1 MTDFAQRGV
10 TRNTTLLIA
19 AAAAVMLITTGIRQV
34 SGLFVLPIISTTGL
48 SIASVSLALAIGQF
62 MWGAM
67 QPVFGALADHF
78 GAFRIIAL
86 GALMLA
92 AGAMLTAFSHSE
104 LTLIATMGVL
114 SAAGA
119 AAGSF
124 SILIGGTARRLQ
136 AHQRST
142 AAGTINA
149 GGSLGQ
155 FVFAPV
161 AQYVIGAWGWAAAMF
176 TLAASAL
183 VTIPLAFPLRSKAEV
198 PGGSAGVAAAPGTAE
213 RSTLAGAAKS
223 ATSGAVTGAPPGVE
237 PDAGRSATSN
247 SMPSAPTGAEPGAE
261 RTPASNAGHG
271 SPAGAKPGAIGG
283 AAPLTLR
290 EQLRIAARDRSYI
303 LLNIGFFTC
312 GFHVAFL
319 VTHFPGEIQNC
330 GLLPSVAANSL
341 AIIGLFNVA
350 GSIGAGMLG
359 QRFRMKHL
367 LAFIYGARAVLI
379 AIYLLMPK
387 TSLNIYLFAA
397 GMGMTWL
404 ATVPPTSGIVGK
416 LFGVRFLGT
425 LFGLTL
431 VSHQIGAFLGAYLGG
446 IAMARLHSY
455 QWIWFADMALALGAA
470 LINLPIR
477 EDEPLPRSAV
487 AA

>member
-1 MTDFAQRGV
+1 
-10 TRNTTLLIA
+10 
-19 AAAAVMLITTGIRQV
+19 MLVTTGIRQV

-67 QPVFGALADHF
+67 QPVFGALADQY
-78 GAFRIIAL
+78 GAFRVVTF
-86 GALMLA
+86 GALLLA
-92 AGAMLTAFSHSE
+92 VGTVLTTFSHSE
-104 LTLIATMGVL
+104 IALIATMGVL

-124 SILIGGTARRLQ
+124 SILIGGTARRLE

-155 FVFAPV
+155 FVMAPV
-161 AQYVIGAWGWAAAMF
+161 AQAAIGAWGWAAAMY
-176 TLAASAL
+176 TLAATAL
-183 VTIPLAFPLRSKAEV
+183 VTIPLALPLRRKDYGEEV
-198 PGGSAGVAAAPGTAE
+198 SSSAARVAASPDAAVPKAPARAAEGASTASKSSSAFGT
-213 RSTLAGAAKS
+213 S
-223 ATSGAVTGAPPGVE
+223 ATV
-237 PDAGRSATSN
+237 
-247 SMPSAPTGAEPGAE
+247 
-261 RTPASNAGHG
+261 
-271 SPAGAKPGAIGG
+271 
-283 AAPLTLR
+283 TLR
-290 EQLRIAARDRSYI
+290 AQLRVAARDTSYI

-330 GLLPSVAANSL
+330 GLLPNVAANSL
-341 AIIGLFNVA
+341 AIIGLFNVV
-350 GSIGAGMLG
+350 GSVGVGMLG
-359 QRFRMKHL
+359 QRFRMKYL
-367 LAFIYGARAVLI
+367 LALIYAARALMI
-379 AIYLLMPK
+379 AVYLVMPK

-416 LFGVRFLGT
+416 LYGVRYLGT
-425 LFGLTL
+425 LFGITL
-431 VSHQIGAFLGAYLGG
+431 VSHQIGAFLGAWLGG
-446 IAMARLHSY
+446 VAMARMHSY
-455 QWIWFADMALALGAA
+455 QWIWFADMALAVGAA

-477 EDEPLPRSAV
+477 EEKPSITGRLGAEAR
-487 AA
+487 

>member
-1 MTDFAQRGV
+1 MTGSTA
-10 TRNTTLLIA
+10 RNTTLLVA

-34 SGLFVLPIISTTGL
+34 SGLFVLPIISTTGM

-67 QPVFGALADHF
+67 QPVFGALADSY
-78 GAFRIIAL
+78 GAFRIVVF
-86 GALMLA
+86 GALLLA
-92 AGAMLTAFSHSE
+92 VGSVLTTFAHSDVA
-104 LTLIATMGVL
+104 LIATMGVL

-155 FVFAPV
+155 FVFAPI
-161 AQYVIGAWGWAAAMF
+161 AQTIIATWGWAAAMF
-176 TLAASAL
+176 ALAAAA
-183 VTIPLAFPLRSKAEV
+183 VGTIPLALPLRRKEQV
-198 PGGSAGVAAAPGTAE
+198 
-213 RSTLAGAAKS
+213 
-223 ATSGAVTGAPPGVE
+223 TSGASLVAASPGA
-237 PDAGRSATSN
+237 AAQ
-247 SMPSAPTGAEPGAE
+247 SAPADAAEGD
-261 RTPASNAGHG
+261 ASSAARDASGTAA
-271 SPAGAKPGAIGG
+271 PAGATSAPS
-283 AAPLTLR
+283 AAFAPTHVTLR
-290 EQLRIAARDRSYI
+290 EQLRIAARDPSYI

-319 VTHFPGEIQNC
+319 VTHFPGEIKNC
-330 GLLPSVAANSL
+330 GLLPSVASNAI

-359 QRFRMKHL
+359 QRFRMKYL
-367 LAFIYGARAVLI
+367 LALIYAARAAMI

-387 TSLNIYLFAA
+387 TATNIYLFAA

-416 LFGVRFLGT
+416 LYGVRYLGT

-431 VSHQIGAFLGAYLGG
+431 VSHQTGAFLGAWLGG
-446 IAMARLHSY
+446 VAMAHLHSY

-477 EDEPLPRSAV
+477 EEKPLPRSAV

>member
-1 MTDFAQRGV
+1 
-10 TRNTTLLIA
+10 
-19 AAAAVMLITTGIRQV
+19 MLITTGIRQV
-34 SGLFVLPIISTTGL
+34 SGLFVLPIISSTGL

-67 QPVFGALADHF
+67 QPVFGALADSY
-78 GAFRIIAL
+78 GAFRVVTF
-86 GALMLA
+86 GALLLA
-92 AGAMLTAFSHSE
+92 VGSVLTTFSHSE
-104 LTLIATMGVL
+104 VALIATMGVL

-124 SILIGGTARRLQ
+124 SILIGGTARRLE

-155 FVFAPV
+155 FVMAPL
-161 AQYVIGAWGWAAAMF
+161 AQAVIAAWGWAAAMYA
-176 TLAASAL
+176 LAVAAL
-183 VTIPLAFPLRSKAEV
+183 ATIPLALPLKNKEGVSAEAAEV
-198 PGGSAGVAAAPGTAE
+198 AASPAAAVQSAP
-213 RSTLAGAAKS
+213 AGAAER
-223 ATSGAVTGAPPGVE
+223 AP
-237 PDAGRSATSN
+237 S
-247 SMPSAPTGAEPGAE
+247 
-261 RTPASNAGHG
+261 
-271 SPAGAKPGAIGG
+271 
-283 AAPLTLR
+283 LTLR
-290 EQLRIAARDRSYI
+290 EQLRVAARDPSFL

-330 GLLPSVAANSL
+330 GLMPSVAANSL

-350 GSIGAGMLG
+350 GSVGAGMLG
-359 QRFRMKHL
+359 QRFRMKYL
-367 LAFIYGARAVLI
+367 LALIYAARAVMI
-379 AIYLLMPK
+379 AIYLVMPK
-387 TSLNIYLFAA
+387 TALNIYVFAA

-416 LFGVRFLGT
+416 LYGVRYLGT

-431 VSHQIGAFLGAYLGG
+431 VSHQTGAFLGAWLGG
-446 IAMARLHSY
+446 VAMAQMHSY
-455 QWIWFADMALALGAA
+455 QWVWFADMALALGAA
-470 LINLPIR
+470 VVNLPIKEEAPMQR
-477 EDEPLPRSAV
+477 RPV

>member
-1 MTDFAQRGV
+1 MTSSQ
-10 TRNTTLLIA
+10 NTTLLVV
-19 AAAAVMLITTGIRQV
+19 AAAAVMLVTTGIRQV

-67 QPVFGALADHF
+67 QPVFGALADQY
-78 GAFRIIAL
+78 GAFRVVTF
-86 GALMLA
+86 GALLLA
-92 AGAMLTAFSHSE
+92 VGTVLTTFSHSE
-104 LTLIATMGVL
+104 VALIATMGVL

-124 SILIGGTARRLQ
+124 SILIGGTARRLE
-136 AHQRST
+136 ARQRST

-155 FVFAPV
+155 FVMAPV
-161 AQYVIGAWGWAAAMF
+161 AQAAIGAWGWAAAMY
-176 TLAASAL
+176 TLAATAL
-183 VTIPLAFPLRSKAEV
+183 VTIPLALPFRRKDGDEV
-198 PGGSAGVAAAPGTAE
+198 SSSAARVATSPDAAVLSAPARAAA
-213 RSTLAGAAKS
+213 
-223 ATSGAVTGAPPGVE
+223 
-237 PDAGRSATSN
+237 
-247 SMPSAPTGAEPGAE
+247 
-261 RTPASNAGHG
+261 
-271 SPAGAKPGAIGG
+271 GG
-283 AAPLTLR
+283 ATLR
-290 EQLRIAARDRSYI
+290 EQLRVAARDSSYI

-330 GLLPSVAANSL
+330 GLLPNVAANSL
-341 AIIGLFNVA
+341 AIIGLFNVV

-359 QRFRMKHL
+359 QRFRMKYL
-367 LAFIYGARAVLI
+367 LALIYAARALMI
-379 AIYLLMPK
+379 AVYLVMPK

-416 LFGVRFLGT
+416 LYGVRYLGT
-425 LFGLTL
+425 LFGITL
-431 VSHQIGAFLGAYLGG
+431 VSHQIGAFLGAWLGG
-446 IAMARLHSY
+446 LAMARMHSY
-455 QWIWFADMALALGAA
+455 QWIWFADMALAVGAA

-477 EDEPLPRSAV
+477 EEKPSIAGRLGTEAR
-487 AA
+487 

>member
-1 MTDFAQRGV
+1 MTESAQSGAA
-10 TRNTTLLIA
+10 RNTTLLIA

-78 GAFRIIAL
+78 GAYRVILA
-86 GALMLA
+86 GAVMLA
-92 AGAMLTAFSHSE
+92 AGSVLTTFSHSE

-124 SILIGGTARRLQ
+124 SILIGGTARRLD

-155 FVFAPV
+155 FVFAPIV
-161 AQYVIGAWGWAAAMF
+161 QFAIGAWGWAVGMF
-176 TLAASAL
+176 ALAFSAL
-183 VTIPLAFPLRSKAEV
+183 LTIPLALPLR
-198 PGGSAGVAAAPGTAE
+198 GGSGAAPSGAARIAAAPGA
-213 RSTLAGAAKS
+213 STGSAHADTAKS
-223 ATSGAVTGAPPGVE
+223 GDSSVRENGGATLPG
-237 PDAGRSATSN
+237 STSR
-247 SMPSAPTGAEPGAE
+247 PISAP
-261 RTPASNAGHG
+261 AS
-271 SPAGAKPGAIGG
+271 
-283 AAPLTLR
+283 AAPGSTLR
-290 EQLRIAARDRSYI
+290 EQLRIAARDPNYI

-312 GFHVAFL
+312 GFHIAFL

-330 GLLPSVAANSL
+330 GLMPNVAANSL

-350 GSIGAGMLG
+350 GSVGAGVLG

-367 LAFIYGARAVLI
+367 LFFIYAARAVMI
-379 AIYLLMPK
+379 GIYLLMPK
-387 TSLNIYLFAA
+387 TALNIYLFAA

-404 ATVPPTSGIVGK
+404 ATVPPTSGIVSK
-416 LFGVRFLGT
+416 LYGVRYLGT

-431 VSHQIGAFLGAYLGG
+431 VSHQIGAFLGAFLGG
-446 IAMARLHSY
+446 IAMARQHSY

-477 EDEPLPRSAV
+477 EEKPLPRPVV

>member
-1 MTDFAQRGV
+1 MNDSAQRGAS
-10 TRNTTLLIA
+10 RNTTLLIA

-62 MWGAM
+62 MWGAT

-78 GAFRIIAL
+78 GAFRVIAF
-86 GALMLA
+86 GALLLA
-92 AGAMLTAFSHSE
+92 AGLALTAFSHSQ

-114 SAAGA
+114 SASGA

-136 AHQRST
+136 AQQRSS

-155 FVFAPV
+155 FVFAPI
-161 AQYVIGAWGWAAAMF
+161 AQFAIGAWGWAVAMF
-176 TLAASAL
+176 ALAASAL
-183 VTIPLAFPLRSKAEV
+183 ATIPLAWQLRDKAHSQTV
-198 PGGSAGVAAAPGTAE
+198 AGSAAVAGP
-213 RSTLAGAAKS
+213 
-223 ATSGAVTGAPPGVE
+223 
-237 PDAGRSATSN
+237 
-247 SMPSAPTGAEPGAE
+247 
-261 RTPASNAGHG
+261 
-271 SPAGAKPGAIGG
+271 
-283 AAPLTLR
+283 TLR
-290 EQLRIAARDRSYI
+290 EQLRIAARDPSYI

-330 GLLPSVAANSL
+330 GLLPNVAANSL

-367 LAFIYGARAVLI
+367 LAAIYGARAVLI
-379 AIYLLMPK
+379 GIYLLMPK

-416 LFGVRFLGT
+416 LYGVRYLGT

-431 VSHQIGAFLGAYLGG
+431 VSHQTGAFLGAFLGG
-446 IAMARLHSY
+446 LAMAHLHSY

-470 LINLPIR
+470 FINLPIR
-477 EDEPLPRSAV
+477 EERPLPRAEV
-487 AA
+487 AI

>member
-1 MTDFAQRGV
+1 MTHSAA
-10 TRNTTLLIA
+10 RNTTLLIA

-67 QPVFGALADHF
+67 QPVFGALADHY
-78 GAFRIIAL
+78 GAFRVVTF
-86 GALMLA
+86 GALLLA
-92 AGAMLTAFSHSE
+92 VGSVLTAFSHSE
-104 LTLIATMGVL
+104 IALIATMGVL

-124 SILIGGTARRLQ
+124 SILIGGTARRLE

-155 FVFAPV
+155 FVFAPI
-161 AQYVIGAWGWAAAMF
+161 AQAVIGAWGWGAAMF

-183 VTIPLAFPLRSKAEV
+183 VTIPLAWPLRS
-198 PGGSAGVAAAPGTAE
+198 GSARDLGAAKGAASPDAVARSAP
-213 RSTLAGAAKS
+213 AGAAEGDASASLVTSTSGS
-223 ATSGAVTGAPPGVE
+223 ATSGSAAAASTTSTSS
-237 PDAGRSATSN
+237 SATSAA
-247 SMPSAPTGAEPGAE
+247 SASSL
-261 RTPASNAGHG
+261 PAT
-271 SPAGAKPGAIGG
+271 
-283 AAPLTLR
+283 TLR
-290 EQLRIAARDRSYI
+290 EQLRIAARDPSFI
-303 LLNIGFFTC
+303 LLNLGFFTC

-319 VTHFPGEIQNC
+319 VTHFPGEIANC
-330 GLLPSVAANSL
+330 GLTPNVAANSL

-350 GSIGAGMLG
+350 GSIGAGVLG

-367 LAFIYGARAVLI
+367 LAGIYGARAAMI

-387 TSLNIYLFAA
+387 TSTNIYLFAA

-416 LFGVRFLGT
+416 LYGVRYLGT

-431 VSHQIGAFLGAYLGG
+431 VSHQAGAFLGAWLGG
-446 IAMARLHSY
+446 VAMATMHSY

-470 LINLPIR
+470 LLNLPIR
-477 EDEPLPRSAV
+477 EERPLPRPAV
-487 AA
+487 AT

>member
-1 MTDFAQRGV
+1 MIDSAPRRV
-10 TRNTTLLIA
+10 ARNTTLLIA
-19 AAAAVMLITTGIRQV
+19 AAATVMLITTGIRQV
-34 SGLFVLPIISTTGL
+34 SGLFVLPIISSTGL

-67 QPVFGALADHF
+67 QPVFGALADSF
-78 GAFRIIAL
+78 GAFRVVAF
-86 GALMLA
+86 GALLLA
-92 AGAMLTAFSHSE
+92 GGSLLTAFSHSE
-104 LTLIATMGVL
+104 LTLIMTMGVL

-124 SILIGGTARRLQ
+124 SILIGGTARRLEP
-136 AHQRST
+136 HQRST

-161 AQYVIGAWGWAAAMF
+161 AQFVIGAWGWAAAMF

-183 VTIPLAFPLRSKAEV
+183 LTIPLAFPLRARTESPADAARV
-198 PGGSAGVAAAPGTAE
+198 AAQPGSAA
-213 RSTLAGAAKS
+213 RSTLTVAAKIEPSGIASVAGSGATSSATASAAAGA
-223 ATSGAVTGAPPGVE
+223 TPGV
-237 PDAGRSATSN
+237 
-247 SMPSAPTGAEPGAE
+247 
-261 RTPASNAGHG
+261 
-271 SPAGAKPGAIGG
+271 
-283 AAPLTLR
+283 TLR
-290 EQLRIAARDRSYI
+290 EQLRIAARDPSYI

-330 GLLPSVAANSL
+330 GLLPGVAANSL
-341 AIIGLFNVA
+341 AIIGLFNVV

-416 LFGVRFLGT
+416 LYGVRYLGT

-431 VSHQIGAFLGAYLGG
+431 VSHQTGAFLGAWLGG
-446 IAMARLHSY
+446 VAMAHLHSY

-477 EDEPLPRSAV
+477 EDKPLPRPAV

>member
-1 MTDFAQRGV
+1 MGPTA
-10 TRNTTLLIA
+10 RNTTLLVV
-19 AAAAVMLITTGIRQV
+19 AAAAVMLITTGVRQV
-34 SGLFVLPIISTTGL
+34 SGLFVLPIISTTGM

-67 QPVFGALADHF
+67 QPIFGALADNF
-78 GAFRIIAL
+78 GAFRVVTF
-86 GALMLA
+86 GALLLA
-92 AGAMLTAFSHSE
+92 VGSVLTAFAHSE
-104 LTLIATMGVL
+104 IALIATMGVL

-136 AHQRST
+136 PHQRST

-155 FVFAPV
+155 FVFAPI
-161 AQYVIGAWGWAAAMF
+161 AQATIAAWGWTAAMF
-176 TLAASAL
+176 TLGAAAL
-183 VTIPLAFPLRSKAEV
+183 GTIPLALPLRSR
-198 PGGSAGVAAAPGTAE
+198 VAAGGEPVAAPP
-213 RSTLAGAAKS
+213 GAAVQSTPASAAEGGAS
-223 ATSGAVTGAPPGVE
+223 ATST
-237 PDAGRSATSN
+237 SAAN
-247 SMPSAPTGAEPGAE
+247 
-261 RTPASNAGHG
+261 
-271 SPAGAKPGAIGG
+271 I
-283 AAPLTLR
+283 TLR
-290 EQLRIAARDRSYI
+290 EQLRIAARDPSYI

-359 QRFRMKHL
+359 QRFRMKYL
-367 LAFIYGARAVLI
+367 LVIIYGARAAMI

-387 TSLNIYLFAA
+387 TATNIYLFAA

-416 LFGVRFLGT
+416 LYGVRYLGT

-431 VSHQIGAFLGAYLGG
+431 VSHQTGAFLGAWLGG
-446 IAMARLHSY
+446 MAMAHLHSY

-470 LINLPIR
+470 VVNLPIR
-477 EDEPLPRSAV
+477 EGLVQRAV
-487 AA
+487 GAA

>member
-1 MTDFAQRGV
+1 
-10 TRNTTLLIA
+10 
-19 AAAAVMLITTGIRQV
+19 MLITTGIRQV
-34 SGLFVLPIISTTGL
+34 SGLFVLPIISTTGM

-67 QPVFGALADHF
+67 QPVFGALADSY
-78 GAFRIIAL
+78 GAFRVVTF
-86 GALMLA
+86 GALLLA
-92 AGAMLTAFSHSE
+92 VGCALTAFSHSE
-104 LTLIATMGVL
+104 VALIATMGVL

-136 AHQRST
+136 PHQRST

-155 FVFAPV
+155 FVFAPI
-161 AQYVIGAWGWAAAMF
+161 AQATIAAWGWAAAMF
-176 TLAASAL
+176 TLASAAL
-183 VTIPLAFPLRSKAEV
+183 VTIPLALPLKSRVASGEAKDAAS
-198 PGGSAGVAAAPGTAE
+198 PGAAAQGAAAP
-213 RSTLAGAAKS
+213 SS
-223 ATSGAVTGAPPGVE
+223 HV
-237 PDAGRSATSN
+237 
-247 SMPSAPTGAEPGAE
+247 
-261 RTPASNAGHG
+261 
-271 SPAGAKPGAIGG
+271 
-283 AAPLTLR
+283 TLR
-290 EQLRIAARDRSYI
+290 EQLRIAARDPSYI

-359 QRFRMKHL
+359 QRFRMKYL
-367 LAFIYGARAVLI
+367 LALIYGARAAMI

-387 TSLNIYLFAA
+387 TSTNIYLFAA

-404 ATVPPTSGIVGK
+404 ATVPPTSGIVSK
-416 LFGVRFLGT
+416 LYGVRYLGT

-431 VSHQIGAFLGAYLGG
+431 VSHQTGAFLGAWLGG
-446 IAMARLHSY
+446 VAMAHLHSY

-477 EDEPLPRSAV
+477 EEKPLPRSAV
-487 AA
+487 TA